1 MTNSWKSDQLPMAV
15 PAGILA
21 GAGTRDAHDGGTRQ
35 AWPRAGRGLAMQPIW
50 RERAYEHI
58 DELLAEAAAE
68 RATRGDVAADGID
81 TAPARRTLGLT
92 TRARIRL
99 GRAMVAAGRS
109 IAGPDDHRVAMEPAR
124 PRR

>member
-1 MTNSWKSDQLPMAV
+1 
-15 PAGILA
+15 
-21 GAGTRDAHDGGTRQ
+21 
-35 AWPRAGRGLAMQPIW
+35 MQPIW

-81 TAPARRTLGLT
+81 TAPARRTLGLR

-109 IAGPDDHRVAMEPAR
+109 IAGPDEHRVAMEPAR